1 MTKLKYFRLVC
12 VFTLVLT
19 ANIVMLAQPSSGK
32 NQNMLFHIGIKG
44 VLDKLT
50 GIELYES
57 DFKLIDTR
65 ANSVIKSVKASDS
78 GKDRGILSK
87 LLLSR

>member
-12 VFTLVLT
+12 VFTLVLA
-19 ANIVMLAQPSSGK
+19 ANFVMLAQPSSGK
-32 NQNMLFHIGIKG
+32 NQNMFHIGIKG

-65 ANSVIKSVKASDS
+65 ANSVIKSIKASDS
-78 GKDRGILSK
+78 GKNRGVLSK